1 MEECCDGKT
10 LDQLFARVGPYTML
24 MWNNH
29 WSSCEA
35 FAQAFFDVPV
45 DKYGHSR
52 WSPLGSYFVT
62 SHDHTVFIWGS
73 KDYLNCFGDLM
84 CFNHHKVEQF
94 DVSPGEKYLVTYNRP
109 KPSDPKGLWLKIFD
123 VTSGKGIVGVNGGVA
138 DSPQWPVIRWAGG
151 KDDKYFATLNK
162 TNTISIYETET
173 FNPLGEKPLD
183 LDDVVDISWSPTEP
197 LLAVLLKGRGK
208 QPSKALL
215 LRIPDNVMILAEKD
229 LPAGECKMYWQS
241 NGEYLAVNTYTGFV
255 FFSIKEEGI
264 PIDYLKVEK
273 KSLVAFAWEPSGHR
287 FAVIHGDESVSFY
300 SMKTLPGKVTEL
312 FTLCNK
318 QADSLFWSPRGKL
331 IVLAGLKECF
341 DGKLEFYDVDQ
352 LKKITT
358 VKHHK
363 ANHVVWD
370 PSGRYVATAITIP
383 QEKFDADY
391 VCERDNP
398 LERFHMWSSNGD
410 FLYFNQCDYPLIQ
423 LDWRPYG
430 GGIIDD
436 DLLETRKR
444 FLLETKEGSWL

>member
-1 MEECCDGKT
+1 MASLGTGRYGLRIRQKSRRIESKTGSGRSHDEESYSHKEEELSQLRFIPLVIKRVPDSTPESSSLTRQYFHIPFKMEECCDGKT

-29 WSSCEA
+29 WYSREA

-162 TNTISIYETET
+162 TNTVSVYETET
-173 FNPLGEKPLD
+173 FSPLGEKPLD

-208 QPSKALL
+208 QPAKALL
-215 LRIPDNVMILAEKD
+215 LRIPDNVMLAEKC
-229 LPAGECKMYWQS
+229 LPAGDCKMHWQS
-241 NGEYLAVNTYTGFV
+241 NGEYLAVNTRSGFV
-255 FFSIKEEGI
+255 FLCIKEEGI
-264 PIDYLKVEK
+264 PTGFLKVEK
-273 KSLVAFAWEPSGHR
+273 KILVAFAWEPSGHR
-287 FAVIHGDESVSFY
+287 FAVIHKGDEEPNLSSVSFY
-300 SMKTLPGKVTEL
+300 SMVTPPGKVTAIY
-312 FTLCNK
+312 FAQ
-318 QADSLFWSPRGKL
+318 QASQCPLLVAQRQAHSSRWIESLLRWQ
-331 IVLAGLKECF
+331 A
-341 DGKLEFYDVDQ
+341 
-352 LKKITT
+352 
-358 VKHHK
+358 
-363 ANHVVWD
+363 
-370 PSGRYVATAITIP
+370 
-383 QEKFDADY
+383 
-391 VCERDNP
+391 
-398 LERFHMWSSNGD
+398 
-410 FLYFNQCDYPLIQ
+410 
-423 LDWRPYG
+423 
-430 GGIIDD
+430 
-436 DLLETRKR
+436 
-444 FLLETKEGSWL
+444 